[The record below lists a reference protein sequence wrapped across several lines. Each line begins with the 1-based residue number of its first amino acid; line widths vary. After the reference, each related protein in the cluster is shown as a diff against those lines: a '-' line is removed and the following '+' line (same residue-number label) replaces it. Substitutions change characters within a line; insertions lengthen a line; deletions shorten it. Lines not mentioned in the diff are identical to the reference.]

1 MKEKTK
7 IEENVVEILTHPDT
21 GQTFGLDVGLIDVHP
36 HRLDDY
42 YRILAYSQPQ
52 ETSNLKDEPQPTRLN
67 LLGISF
73 SIMKVGQTTPIM
85 VRREGERYLLLD
97 GLYRFVAIRDIIRST
112 NINAAISDWTD
123 EDVHTNPSIARFV
136 PKRSHFEM
144 AKLAHT
150 LREQLSQ
157 LRGKK
162 RTLGEIQRITGLMG
176 LHIPTPESISV
187 NQIVCLILGLPFKK
201 STLDDL
207 IYLYE
212 QVYLYQTELM
222 EKGIF
227 EKLDDGN
234 DTLTIS
240 RAAIQVKGYLQD
252 KLKRR
257 LSLNPI
263 SNLGQPV
270 LDDDPRHQ
278 MILGDAR
285 TNHHRVSDNSVNLVF
300 TSFEYMNEV
309 KEYDD
314 VGTETLGTIKSVD
327 QYTKEVVEW
336 CGLYRSKLTEDGHLA
351 MVVSDAVEKGRSMGI
366 PHHLVVAMISDGWTL
381 REDIVWHKT
390 NNRFQ
395 SNLTKLQ
402 PAGEHIL
409 VFSASKGKVKFNEPH
424 WYSQPPKDDW
434 GKTNGKRKGGVN
446 NSQQYL
452 KRSYGRMINLI
463 REQTLGGVLSTS
475 VFNKTELKDY
485 GETTHPCPFP
495 WTLACLVILLYTD
508 QNDLVLDFGAG
519 IGSTAHAAKILNR
532 RSMSIELRKAY
543 YDYMVNRMRSN
554 DHEVLNEQELSNLG
568 VYLSTNLSG
577 NEFKQA
583 G

>member
-52 ETSNLKDEPQPTRLN
+52 ETSNLKDEPQPTILN
-67 LLGISF
+67 LIGLSF
-73 SIMKVGQTTPIM
+73 SLMKVGQTTPIM

-97 GLYRFVAIRDIIRST
+97 GLYRFVAIRDLIGST
-112 NINAAISDWTD
+112 IINAAITDWTD
-123 EDVHTNPSIARFV
+123 QDVHTNPSIARFV
-136 PKRSHFEM
+136 PRRSHYEM
-144 AKLAHT
+144 AKLAYT
-150 LREQLSQ
+150 LREQISR

-162 RTLGEIQRITGLMG
+162 RTLDAIQRITGLKG
-176 LHIPTPESISV
+176 LHISAPESISV

-212 QVYLYQTELM
+212 QVYHNQTELK

-240 RAAIQVKGYLQD
+240 RAASQLKGYLED

-257 LSLNPI
+257 PRNPA
-263 SNLGQPV
+263 SYLCQPV
-270 LDDDPRHQ
+270 LEDDDPRHQ

-446 NSQQYL
+446 NPQQYL

-463 REQTLGGVLSTS
+463 QEQTLGGVLATS
-475 VFNKTELKDY
+475 VFNKAELKEY

-495 WTLACLVILLYTD
+495 WSLACLVILLYTD
-508 QNDLVLDFGAG
+508 ENDLVLDFGAG

-532 RSMSIELRKAY
+532 RSTSIELRKVY
-543 YDYMVNRMRSN
+543 FDYLENRMGSN